1 MGTEKAKEGKQRLCL
16 IWVLRQAIIDI
27 LQLSSPSQH
36 FLKSKILHSSVFK
49 HIQLLD
55 PTSQKWMWKTGY
67 KNNPRDDKK
76 TIVALSCFR
85 PYLTTKLHMVW
96 SVWIFLCKR
105 LKLKK
110 WFKQDI
116 IIIFKKLNIFQE
128 SSLTENHHF
137 LFPLSIIFPYY
148 LWKKKG
154 LIFLNC

>member
-1 MGTEKAKEGKQRLCL
+1 MQYIIEGQRKLRGGKQRLCH

-36 FLKSKILHSSVFK
+36 FLKSKILHSSVFR
-49 HIQLLD
+49 HVQLLD

-85 PYLTTKLHMVW
+85 PYLTTKLYMVW

-110 WFKQDI
+110 WFKHVELEARHNHHFQKALYI
-116 IIIFKKLNIFQE
+116 SRIKFIQE
-128 SSLTENHHF
+128 SSF
-137 LFPLSIIFPYY
+137 SFS
-148 LWKKKG
+148 
-154 LIFLNC
+154 LNQ